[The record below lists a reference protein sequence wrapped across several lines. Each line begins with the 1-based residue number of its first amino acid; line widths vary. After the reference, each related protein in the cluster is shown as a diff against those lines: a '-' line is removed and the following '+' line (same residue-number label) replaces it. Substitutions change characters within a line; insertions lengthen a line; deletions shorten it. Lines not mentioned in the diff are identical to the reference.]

1 MKKMITYIIG
11 VVAAFIVS
19 IAIYSRSQPKHVSAQ
34 IFINA
39 PTDQVWALWSKFDNV
54 ADFVPMVHESHTVG
68 DITEGLG
75 QARRCNIQPGVYVE
89 ERITAWEP
97 GKAYAM
103 EVYQS
108 AGVMIDQML
117 VDYQVKPSGTGTLA
131 LVHMSYQMQGLAEFL
146 PVYDL
151 MKKQA
156 IDQLVGIK
164 HLSETGEK
172 ITAELLE
179 ILKKKYFSD
188 YRILP

>member
-1 MKKMITYIIG
+1 MIVYILG
-11 VVAAFIVS
+11 VVVAIIVS
-19 IAIYSRSQPKHVSAQ
+19 IAIYGRSQPKHVSAQ

-54 ADFVPMVHESHTVG
+54 ADFVPMVHDAQTVG

-89 ERITAWEP
+89 ERIIAWEP

-117 VDYQVKPSGTGTLA
+117 VDYQMKPSGTGTLA

-146 PVYDL
+146 PIYDL

-156 IDQLVGIK
+156 IDHLVGIK

-172 ITAELLE
+172 ITAELLKT
-179 ILKKKYFSD
+179 LRKKYLSD
-188 YRILP
+188 YKILP